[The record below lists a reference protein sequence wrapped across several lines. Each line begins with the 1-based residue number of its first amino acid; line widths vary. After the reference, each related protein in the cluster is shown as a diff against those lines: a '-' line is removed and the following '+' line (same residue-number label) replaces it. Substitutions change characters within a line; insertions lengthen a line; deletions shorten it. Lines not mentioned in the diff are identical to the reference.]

1 MRSLSKLVNGAPLTS
16 RRCRK
21 PIGCRVDDNY
31 AACHHVGL
39 LMPEALMRAGLS
51 HGAKV
56 LDLRAVPVPWV
67 RSGGASDI
75 LISGERL
82 GP

>member
-1 MRSLSKLVNGAPLTS
+1 
-16 RRCRK
+16 
-21 PIGCRVDDNY
+21 
-31 AACHHVGL
+31 
-39 LMPEALMRAGLS
+39 MRAGLS